1 MMFFFSVIF
10 AAAAIAV
17 NIKYFLASVARFDSH
32 EVGADLHSGDPVM
45 IFTILFGRSPV
56 EDSAR
61 CKPPPWGSG

>member
-32 EVGADLHSGDPVM
+32 LEQKLELT
-45 IFTILFGRSPV
+45 FTVVTLS
-56 EDSAR
+56 
-61 CKPPPWGSG
+61 